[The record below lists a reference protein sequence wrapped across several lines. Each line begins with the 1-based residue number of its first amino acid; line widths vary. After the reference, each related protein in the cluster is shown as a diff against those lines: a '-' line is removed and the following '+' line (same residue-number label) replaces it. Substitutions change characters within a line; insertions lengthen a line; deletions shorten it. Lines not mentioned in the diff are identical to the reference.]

1 MKVSRQEPWYARTN
15 FPLLVH
21 VLLYT
26 IVAQLHAKLSH
37 AQFCFFFLQLT
48 TFLVLKT
55 FFLRH
60 IKTFYRS
67 LQEIIILLEN
77 KQVLSSLPM
86 QHQTAQIITLAHY
99 VKHFCFYMQHFCHCC
114 LVVVTSLAF
123 RYSSFYYQRASLS
136 CIHQHK
142 KQHICLHIYRQ
153 LKYIILNIKLRVLVT
168 SLSIVCQNFF
178 KTPR

>member
-1 MKVSRQEPWYARTN
+1 MKYLDKNLGTPELTS
-15 FPLLVH
+15 
-21 VLLYT
+21 LYLYMCYS
-26 IVAQLHAKLSH
+26 ILQWHSYMRNYHMHNSA
-37 AQFCFFFLQLT
+37 FFFLQLT

-123 RYSSFYYQRASLS
+123 RFSSFYYQRASLS

-153 LKYIILNIKLRVLVT
+153 LKYIILNIKLYW
-168 SLSIVCQNFF
+168 
-178 KTPR
+178 